1 MAKRGRPRK
10 VKEVSTSKEEITKE
24 EISTDEDV
32 EVLEEDDRVTETI
45 ANDKTNVE
53 NPSEDLGGT
62 AGSYNPFNEN
72 VIERDYSTPKV
83 AEGVT
88 EEIHEPQFVPPSY
101 EDIISERSRGE
112 EEDLGNP
119 FDNPNPALNDLDHA
133 DKKIAC
139 ESLVDTCLD
148 GYEQLHKI
156 AVYYAKVD
164 EDDLMQRQIKG
175 KLDLNQEIPVAEDGT
190 TMSVSEFVGQY
201 NEQCEEALKYD
212 KEFGYKVRPAMIRVF
227 MKNGWGMS
235 DGQYLAY
242 MFGRDVVTKGTI
254 LFSLK
259 KTMNSTLALLEQTY
273 KQQKQ
278 QETDF
283 IPSEPIPDDPEPTPT
298 MTTSEPITE
307 PMPEPVME
315 TVSDVSTSFEINYPQ
330 NPKDNLKEHPP
341 EIKKQ
346 LKKKKKK

>member
-1 MAKRGRPRK
+1 
-10 VKEVSTSKEEITKE
+10 
-24 EISTDEDV
+24 
-32 EVLEEDDRVTETI
+32 
-45 ANDKTNVE
+45 
-53 NPSEDLGGT
+53 
-62 AGSYNPFNEN
+62 
-72 VIERDYSTPKV
+72 
-83 AEGVT
+83 
-88 EEIHEPQFVPPSY
+88 
-101 EDIISERSRGE
+101 
-112 EEDLGNP
+112 
-119 FDNPNPALNDLDHA
+119 LNDLDQA

-278 QETDF
+278 QEANF
-283 IPSEPIPDDPEPTPT
+283 IPSEPISDDPEPMQT
-298 MTTSEPITE
+298 MTTPEPE
-307 PMPEPVME
+307 PEPEPVME
-315 TVSDVSTSFEINYPQ
+315 SVSDVSSSFEINYPQ
-330 NPKDNLKEHPP
+330 NPKDNLKEHPQ